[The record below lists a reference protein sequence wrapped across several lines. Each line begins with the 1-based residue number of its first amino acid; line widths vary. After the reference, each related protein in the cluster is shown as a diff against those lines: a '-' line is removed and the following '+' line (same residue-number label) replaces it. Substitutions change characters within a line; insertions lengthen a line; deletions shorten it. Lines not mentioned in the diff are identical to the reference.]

1 MHDTVHLVT
10 HSTYTSV
17 LYIFTVYTSCL
28 SVSIKLK
35 FTKLIECGYS
45 NYHYLSSV
53 CVNILFTDSGTMCR
67 CVCSCHAGTWLNEE
81 SSKISMLLG
90 STVVSPYVGMARK
103 QNGGYNGSISV
114 QTPIFHLVV
123 NYTRMKT
130 LRSAVWRCPK
140 LYITLRV
147 FKNVAKVAN
156 LEAVKIQFRHLLFLS
171 SSSFFSQPSAST
183 RAIPK
188 TKHPRIVVKF
198 SWHVHFSLSF

>member
-17 LYIFTVYTSCL
+17 LYIFTVYISCL

-81 SSKISMLLG
+81 SSKISML
-90 STVVSPYVGMARK
+90 
-103 QNGGYNGSISV
+103 
-114 QTPIFHLVV
+114 
-123 NYTRMKT
+123 
-130 LRSAVWRCPK
+130 
-140 LYITLRV
+140 
-147 FKNVAKVAN
+147 
-156 LEAVKIQFRHLLFLS
+156 
-171 SSSFFSQPSAST
+171 
-183 RAIPK
+183 
-188 TKHPRIVVKF
+188 
-198 SWHVHFSLSF
+198 